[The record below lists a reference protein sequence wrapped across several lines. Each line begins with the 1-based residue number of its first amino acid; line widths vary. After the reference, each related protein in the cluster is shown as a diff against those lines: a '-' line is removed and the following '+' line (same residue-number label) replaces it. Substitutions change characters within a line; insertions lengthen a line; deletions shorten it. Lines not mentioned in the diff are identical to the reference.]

1 MVWLK
6 IKVVTR
12 ILKISSQMNA
22 KNRNELKKN
31 KYTNIKKK
39 DKNKKKL
46 IEDFRSLEEELNK

>member
-46 IEDFRSLEEELNK
+46 IEDFRSIEEELNK

>member
-22 KNRNELKKN
+22 KNRNELKK
-31 KYTNIKKK
+31 K
-39 DKNKKKL
+39 
-46 IEDFRSLEEELNK
+46 

>member
-1 MVWLK
+1 
-6 IKVVTR
+6 
-12 ILKISSQMNA
+12 MNA
-22 KNRNELKKN
+22 KNRNDLKKN

>member
-22 KNRNELKKN
+22 KNRNDLKKN